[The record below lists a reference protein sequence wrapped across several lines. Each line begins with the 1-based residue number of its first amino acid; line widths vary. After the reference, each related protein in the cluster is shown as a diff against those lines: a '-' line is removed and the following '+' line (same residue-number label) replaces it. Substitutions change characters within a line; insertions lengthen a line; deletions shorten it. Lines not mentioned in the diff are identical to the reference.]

1 MSSPIRTQ
9 CYSEISVL
17 LLGSQGSLWI
27 ATIQRCYQLQINALQ
42 SKKHAV
48 YFGFLVN
55 IDVPYSVEHK
65 KLGFL
70 TELYHS
76 PINISRSFGVFKY
89 TQ

>member
-1 MSSPIRTQ
+1 MLSASDK
-9 CYSEISVL
+9 C
-17 LLGSQGSLWI
+17 I
-27 ATIQRCYQLQINALQ
+27 AVQEAR
-42 SKKHAV
+42 
-48 YFGFLVN
+48 FGFLVN

-70 TELYHS
+70 TELYQS

>member
-1 MSSPIRTQ
+1 MDSYHTEMLSASDK
-9 CYSEISVL
+9 C
-17 LLGSQGSLWI
+17 I
-27 ATIQRCYQLQINALQ
+27 AVQEAR
-42 SKKHAV
+42 
-48 YFGFLVN
+48 FGFLVN

-70 TELYHS
+70 TELYQS